1 MLTVQLVHKVRPAL
15 KVQRVLQEL
24 KDLPVLRAMSVLK
37 VL

>member
-1 MLTVQLVHKVRPAL
+1 VLKVRL
-15 KVQRVLQEL
+15 VRKGLRVLQEL